1 MEVISCDLMEEEAE
15 TPTTGATTEEAA
27 KIEAILATD
36 YGIVKSGGREFEP
49 LSHQVFLPLSF
60 YFSPKTGAAAAVCG
74 DANSRGLRSWVL
86 V

>member
-1 MEVISCDLMEEEAE
+1 MEEEAE

-27 KIEAILATD
+27 TIEAILATD

-74 DANSRGLRSWVL
+74 DANSRGLRSWAL